1 MISVFVVDDHPMV
14 IEGIKALLKSSGI
27 FLFSGSALNGYAALQ
42 FLEKT
47 PIDIVLTDINLPD
60 MDGIALCQQI
70 KRQYPTIKVLGLST
84 FKERSYITRMIQAGA
99 SGYVLKNVS
108 AQELEEA
115 LEAVMKGK
123 LYLSDEASDMIT
135 GQPDQADLPILTS
148 REKEVLKLIADG
160 MTNQEIATALF
171 ISPLTVDSHRKSLL
185 AKLDAKN
192 TAAMVKT
199 AMEMGMI

>member
-1 MISVFVVDDHPMV
+1 
-14 IEGIKALLKSSGI
+14 
-27 FLFSGSALNGYAALQ
+27 
-42 FLEKT
+42 
-47 PIDIVLTDINLPD
+47 
-60 MDGIALCQQI
+60 
-70 KRQYPTIKVLGLST
+70 
-84 FKERSYITRMIQAGA
+84 
-99 SGYVLKNVS
+99 
-108 AQELEEA
+108 
-115 LEAVMKGK
+115 MKGK

-135 GQPDQADLPILTS
+135 GQPDQTDLPILTS